1 MAFTEEKEA
10 GKNESKQS
18 NNTDEILKIIS
29 NSESKRL
36 DLSRRHIED
45 VPIEMKS
52 LRKLEVICKRMQLFL
67 LETTVKIL
75 KFLILLKFLKFL
87 EVLLTVYLF
96 EFQI

>member
-52 LRKLEVICKRMQLFL
+52 LRKLEVICKRMQLLL
-67 LETTVKIL
+67 LETTVEIL
-75 KFLILLKFLKFL
+75 KFLILLKFL